1 MITII
6 SDVFETL
13 FPRNF
18 ILKLYSDVT
27 GSMLGFQQD
36 HQFREYPGLSTA
48 ASIDFH
54 WTRIRFNPSC
64 VTLIHMFEVR
74 LPILSFESESERI
87 TDSDGGRGSTL
98 IKDHEAYS
106 GT

>member
-1 MITII
+1 
-6 SDVFETL
+6 
-13 FPRNF
+13 
-18 ILKLYSDVT
+18 
-27 GSMLGFQQD
+27 
-36 HQFREYPGLSTA
+36 
-48 ASIDFH
+48 
-54 WTRIRFNPSC
+54 
-64 VTLIHMFEVR
+64 MFEVR